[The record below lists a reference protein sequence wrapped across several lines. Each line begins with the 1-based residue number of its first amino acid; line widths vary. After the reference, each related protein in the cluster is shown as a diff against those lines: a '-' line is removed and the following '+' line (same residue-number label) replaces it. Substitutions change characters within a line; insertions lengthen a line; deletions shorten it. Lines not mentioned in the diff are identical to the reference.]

1 MKKVSFLIIAC
12 ALLFA
17 GNMSAQFQIKKNGQ
31 IFIGEESVDAPN
43 VETFKLDTIT
53 TLKLFGPNT
62 GYRAGSRLSFG
73 DQASKWV
80 MNVMIGELSRND
92 TDKLWLH
99 GKMGTYITAG
109 QGSEDTVCCYDLN
122 KGNYFNFNCDVR
134 STGVFVASDSRFKS
148 NIAPIEESLEAI
160 SALAPVSFNL
170 NPRFGHDKSRRN
182 SDNYGNSP
190 KDQKDK
196 AFFDEYYNSINN
208 DSLRYGFVAQE
219 VQKIFPHLV
228 RTDNEGYMYVDYIG
242 LIPILVNSIKELK
255 GELDVLKNGN
265 VDRNPQLRPQS
276 AEYDTN
282 AIDEII
288 EDEVLV
294 ASLQQN
300 IPNPFDAETSIRFYL
315 PETVGSANIYIYD
328 MQGTQIR
335 NFEIT
340 DRGQASLTVS
350 ASELNAGMYIY
361 TLIADGKEVDTKRM
375 ILTK

>member
-1 MKKVSFLIIAC
+1 MKKLKLFIIIAC
-12 ALLFA
+12 AVSFA
-17 GNMSAQFQIKKNGQ
+17 INISAQFQIKKNGQ
-31 IFIGEESVDAPN
+31 IFIGEESVDVPN
-43 VETFKLDTIT
+43 VEAYKLDTMT

-80 MNVMIGELSRND
+80 MNVMIGELSRDD

-99 GKMGTYITAG
+99 GKLGTYLTAG
-109 QGSEDTVCCYDLN
+109 QGSEDTICYYDLN
-122 KGNYFNFNCDVR
+122 KGNYVNFNCDVR

-148 NIAPIEESLEAI
+148 NIAPIEESLASI
-160 SALAPVSFNL
+160 TALAPVSFNL
-170 NPRFGHDKSRRN
+170 NPRFGHDKNKRSA
-182 SDNYGNSP
+182 DHYGNSP
-190 KDQKDK
+190 KDQRDK

-219 VQKIFPHLV
+219 VKEIFPHLV

-255 GELDVLKNGN
+255 GELDILKNGQ
-265 VDRNPQLRPQS
+265 RNPQLRPQS
-276 AEYDTN
+276 DEYETN
-282 AIDEII
+282 AVEDIIDE
-288 EDEVLV
+288 ETVV

-300 IPNPFDAETSIRFYL
+300 VPNPFNAETVIRFYL
-315 PETVGSANIYIYD
+315 PENVASANMYIYD
-328 MQGTQIR
+328 LQGTQIR
-335 NFEIT
+335 NFEIN
-340 DRGQASLTVS
+340 DRGQAALTIS